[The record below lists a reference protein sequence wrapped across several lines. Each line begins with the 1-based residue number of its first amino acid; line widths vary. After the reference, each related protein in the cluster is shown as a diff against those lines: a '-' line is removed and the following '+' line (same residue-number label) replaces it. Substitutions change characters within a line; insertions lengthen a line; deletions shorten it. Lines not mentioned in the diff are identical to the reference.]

1 MTTCRTFED
10 QLVDYLDDRLP
21 EHAYNEMS
29 AHRAQC
35 ATCRAYLSAYEGTI
49 DVLKAAFRPEPD
61 APLCDQPAFD
71 L

>member
-21 EHAYNEMS
+21 EHAHNEMS
-29 AHRAQC
+29 AHLVQC
-35 ATCRAYLSAYEGTI
+35 AACCAYLSAYEGTI
-49 DVLKAAFRPEPD
+49 DALKAAFRPERD
-61 APLCDQPAFD
+61 APLGDQPAFD